1 MSDDQPNPKERPA
14 PPASIRVIGQGATR
28 LIARWPA
35 AGRVLRR
42 PMRRFFDR
50 LAPEWDE
57 RIRPDSPEHLAP
69 LGAALDGIETIPRR
83 ALDIGTGTGAAAL
96 MIARRFEGAE
106 VAGID
111 ISPRMI
117 EVARAKVPAELAD
130 RVDFSLGDA
139 GSLPFGRESF
149 DLVVQVS
156 VPVFFDEIARVLRPG
171 GYIAVISSLGPQTP
185 FHTPAAV
192 VSQGF
197 AERGVVKVAE
207 GSVGRG
213 TFFLGRLANR

>member
-1 MSDDQPNPKERPA
+1 VSNERPSPESRQA
-14 PPASIRVIGQGATR
+14 PPASIRVIGQGAMR
-28 LIARWPA
+28 LIARWPG
-35 AGRVLRR
+35 AGRVLRG

-69 LGAALDGIETIPRR
+69 LAAALDHIETVPRR

-96 MIARRFEGAE
+96 MIARRFEAAE

-117 EVARAKVPAELAD
+117 AAARAKVPAEFSA
-130 RVDFSLGDA
+130 RVDFSIGDA
-139 GSLPFGRESF
+139 GSLPFERESF

-156 VPVFFDEIARVLRPG
+156 VPVFFDEVARVLRPG
-171 GYIAVISSLGPQTP
+171 GYIAAISSLGPKTP
-185 FHTPAAV
+185 FHTPEAV
-192 VSQGF
+192 VTKGF
-197 AERGVVKVAE
+197 AERGVVKVAV
-207 GSVGRG
+207 GSAGRG
-213 TFFLGRLANR
+213 TFFLGQVPS